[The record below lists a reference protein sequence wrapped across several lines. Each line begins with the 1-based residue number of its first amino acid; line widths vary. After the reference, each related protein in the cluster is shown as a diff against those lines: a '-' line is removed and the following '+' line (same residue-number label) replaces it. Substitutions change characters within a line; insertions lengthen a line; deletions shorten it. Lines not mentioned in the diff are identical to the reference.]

1 MPGTD
6 PRGGATAQPR
16 NPQLFT
22 GSSTGEPM
30 SSTDP
35 AATPADNGAQP
46 PAQATTG
53 EPAGANPPTT
63 GEPAEG
69 AASGDEGDPEGKAK
83 ITLTEEAFA
92 SRLDRAKRQAE
103 REARAAVLRELGIE
117 DPKSLETERAELRT
131 LREQAEQAEREKLTK
146 EQKLEADLEAER
158 RKREA
163 LETQLRQVKTES
175 VYDKQDAM
183 IQGIG
188 ARHIDPGFWKYARN
202 DFVEYVSTLTPAQ
215 TARLGEKDI
224 DRWFA
229 KFAREKP
236 AFAVRQPEPPKKEGD
251 DAAEPPKPRRR
262 PITTTTPAARVATP
276 PNPRGGQSAD
286 PSLSPEGKT
295 FRPGQPNSM
304 TRAEARA
311 ELKRRGIRGW

>member
-16 NPQLFT
+16 TSQPFT
-22 GSSTGEPM
+22 GSSTGEPV
-30 SSTDP
+30 STEP
-35 AATPADNGAQP
+35 AATPDDGAQP

-69 AASGDEGDPEGKAK
+69 AASGGEGEPEGKAK

-103 REARAAVLRELGIE
+103 RDARAAVLRELGIE
-117 DPKSLETERAELRT
+117 DPKSLETERAELRA
-131 LREQAEQAEREKLTK
+131 LREAREKAEREKLTK

-158 RKREA
+158 QKREA

-202 DFVEYVSTLTPAQ
+202 DFVEYVSGLTPAQ
-215 TARLGEKDI
+215 TARLTEKDI

-236 AFAVRQPEPPKKEGD
+236 AFALRQPEPPKEG